1 MIFGFKTCALLRI
14 HYIAELN
21 DLKELIT
28 EAEEKKFPDS
38 PLLQTLGEAVGEA
51 EKCAS
56 VANQLVSAKV
66 RTRYSVHI
74 ISMTRTMMGY
84 SIIFELVCKRS
95 LPQYMLQTQT
105 VGGEQVCSQA
115 KSG

>member
-1 MIFGFKTCALLRI
+1 MDFKTCVLLRVHFI
-14 HYIAELN
+14 SELN

-38 PLLQTLGEAVGEA
+38 PLLQTLSAAVGEA

-66 RTRYSVHI
+66 RTRYSVHMI
-74 ISMTRTMMGY
+74 YITPTVTRY
-84 SIIFELVCKRS
+84 NIIFEFICQS
-95 LPQYMLQTQT
+95 SFLPFILQTQT
-105 VGGEQVCSQA
+105 VGGKQLCS
-115 KSG
+115 KVESG